1 MESSSQPNKIQ
12 VSQKTAELVVSAG
25 KGHLFSAR
33 KDMVNAKGTGLLQ
46 TYWLNPKKSKTTGS
60 VVSSIDDLET
70 DASLSCFCLALDLL
84 FLLPSSEQT
93 TSAGQ
98 TTLGLL
104 LSYQTE
110 ACRSDSTRCGT
121 SSLT

>member
-33 KDMVNAKGTGLLQ
+33 KDMVNAKGKGLLQ

-70 DASLSCFCLALDLL
+70 DAND
-84 FLLPSSEQT
+84 
-93 TSAGQ
+93 SAPRKNDVTWKKLENKPFSGVVEISAEKLQ
-98 TTLGLL
+98 RDKTLN
-104 LSYQTE
+104 SF
-110 ACRSDSTRCGT
+110 
-121 SSLT
+121 